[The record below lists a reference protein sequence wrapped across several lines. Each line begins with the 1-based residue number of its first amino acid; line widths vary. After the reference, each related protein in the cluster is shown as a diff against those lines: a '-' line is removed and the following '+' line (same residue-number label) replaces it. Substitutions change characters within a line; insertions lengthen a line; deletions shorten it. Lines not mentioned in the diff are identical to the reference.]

1 MISIVNPSSSF
12 SVAATINNV
21 PVTFLLETGSALTIL
36 RKSIWDRCKQPDDKL
51 EPWNQQSLVGAEG
64 TTLRVYGSTC
74 VQWEVDGKEF
84 SYNVTVVDP
93 LTTEAIL
100 GLDFL
105 KGCKIDLVSHQL
117 TTSDGQV
124 IVLNSQK
131 NNKKTPV
138 LFVRV
143 TANVK
148 IPAYSE
154 MEILADVGDLAQRNQ
169 TYVLEDINIQNSD
182 VMVARAV
189 IIPGES
195 IPVRVMNPTDQ
206 PVTLYRGTRI
216 AQLAEIEEVEDSP
229 VMVSSVQCGTVSPE
243 LEEALWLL
251 AEKASL
257 ASEEREKLFLLLLEY
272 ADVLALCNDE
282 LGRTNVLQ
290 HEIHTGD
297 ASPIRQQFRRVCPQK
312 RQEMR
317 NLLSE
322 MLEKDVIK
330 PSCSPWASPVV
341 LVKKKDGT
349 SHFCVDYRKV
359 NTITR
364 KDAYPLPRVDDLL
377 DTLAGS
383 RLFSTLDLISGY
395 WQVEIHPRYKEKTAF
410 CTSEGLYEF
419 NVMPFGLCNGP
430 ATFQRLMNLLLAGI
444 QWTNCLVYLDDI
456 IVLGKTFQNHL
467 QHLSQVFQKLR
478 DANLKLKV
486 QKCFF
491 VRNQCSFWDT
501 LYRLKDWLQ
510 IQLRSREWLIG
521 QFLLLNV
528 RCSNF

>member
-21 PVTFLLETGSALTIL
+21 PVTFLLDTGSALTIL

-51 EPWNQQSLVGAEG
+51 EPWNQQSLVGVEG

-74 VQWEVDGKEF
+74 VQWEVDIDGKEF
-84 SYNVTVVDP
+84 SHNVAVVDP

-100 GLDFL
+100 RLDFL

-117 TTSDGQV
+117 TTSDGQ
-124 IVLNSQK
+124 IIMLKSQK

-143 TANVK
+143 TANVE

-169 TYVLEDINIQNSD
+169 TYVLEDMNIQNSD
-182 VMVARAV
+182 VMVARAL

-195 IPVRVMNPTDQ
+195 IPVRVMNPTNQ

-216 AQLAEIEEVEDSP
+216 AQMAEIEEVEDGP
-229 VMVSSVQCGTVSPE
+229 VMVSSVQRGTVLPE

-251 AEKASL
+251 VEKASL
-257 ASEEREKLFLLLLEY
+257 TSEEREKLFLLLLEY
-272 ADVLALCNDE
+272 ADVFALCSDE

-297 ASPIRQQFRRVCPQK
+297 ASPIRQQFRKVCPQK

-322 MLEKDVIK
+322 MLERDVIK

-349 SHFCVDYRKV
+349 SRFCVDYRKV

-395 WQVEIHPRYKEKTAF
+395 
-410 CTSEGLYEF
+410 
-419 NVMPFGLCNGP
+419 
-430 ATFQRLMNLLLAGI
+430 
-444 QWTNCLVYLDDI
+444 
-456 IVLGKTFQNHL
+456 
-467 QHLSQVFQKLR
+467 
-478 DANLKLKV
+478 
-486 QKCFF
+486 
-491 VRNQCSFWDT
+491 
-501 LYRLKDWLQ
+501 
-510 IQLRSREWLIG
+510 
-521 QFLLLNV
+521 
-528 RCSNF
+528 

>member
-21 PVTFLLETGSALTIL
+21 PVTFLLDTGSALTIL
-36 RKSIWDRCKQPDDKL
+36 RRSIWDRCKQPDDKL

-84 SYNVTVVDP
+84 SHNVAVVDP

-124 IVLNSQK
+124 IVLNSQD

-143 TANVK
+143 TPNVK
-148 IPAYSE
+148 MPAYSE

-182 VMVARAV
+182 VMVACAV

-229 VMVSSVQCGTVSPE
+229 VMVSSVQHGTVLPE

-251 AEKASL
+251 AENASL
-257 ASEEREKLFLLLLEY
+257 VSEEREKFFLLLLEY
-272 ADVLALCNDE
+272 ADVFALCNDE

-322 MLEKDVIK
+322 MLERDVIK

-341 LVKKKDGT
+341 LVKKKMAPGV
-349 SHFCVDYRKV
+349 FV
-359 NTITR
+359 
-364 KDAYPLPRVDDLL
+364 L
-377 DTLAGS
+377 
-383 RLFSTLDLISGY
+383 
-395 WQVEIHPRYKEKTAF
+395 
-410 CTSEGLYEF
+410 
-419 NVMPFGLCNGP
+419 
-430 ATFQRLMNLLLAGI
+430 
-444 QWTNCLVYLDDI
+444 I
-456 IVLGKTFQNHL
+456 IVKLIRLLG
-467 QHLSQVFQKLR
+467 R
-478 DANLKLKV
+478 
-486 QKCFF
+486 
-491 VRNQCSFWDT
+491 T
-501 LYRLKDWLQ
+501 LIHCL
-510 IQLRSREWLIG
+510 E
-521 QFLLLNV
+521 
-528 RCSNF
+528 

>member
-1 MISIVNPSSSF
+1 M
-12 SVAATINNV
+12 
-21 PVTFLLETGSALTIL
+21 E
-36 RKSIWDRCKQPDDKL
+36 
-51 EPWNQQSLVGAEG
+51 AEG

-84 SYNVTVVDP
+84 SHNVAVVDP

-105 KGCKIDLVSHQL
+105 KGCKIDFVSHQL
-117 TTSDGQV
+117 NITTSDGQV
-124 IVLNSQK
+124 IVLKSQE

-148 IPAYSE
+148 TPAYSE
-154 MEILADVGDLAQRNQ
+154 MEILADAGDLAQRNQ
-169 TYVLEDINIQNSD
+169 TYVLEDMNIQNSD
-182 VMVARAV
+182 VMVAHAV
-189 IIPGES
+189 IIPRES

-216 AQLAEIEEVEDSP
+216 AQLAEIEEVKDSP

-272 ADVLALCNDE
+272 ADVFALCNDE

-290 HEIHTGD
+290 HEIHTRD

-322 MLEKDVIK
+322 MLERDVIK
-330 PSCSPWASPVV
+330 PSCNPWASPVV

-349 SHFCVDYRKV
+349 SRFCVDYRK
-359 NTITR
+359 
-364 KDAYPLPRVDDLL
+364 
-377 DTLAGS
+377 
-383 RLFSTLDLISGY
+383 GY
-395 WQVEIHPRYKEKTAF
+395 
-410 CTSEGLYEF
+410 
-419 NVMPFGLCNGP
+419 
-430 ATFQRLMNLLLAGI
+430 
-444 QWTNCLVYLDDI
+444 
-456 IVLGKTFQNHL
+456 
-467 QHLSQVFQKLR
+467 
-478 DANLKLKV
+478 
-486 QKCFF
+486 
-491 VRNQCSFWDT
+491 
-501 LYRLKDWLQ
+501 
-510 IQLRSREWLIG
+510 
-521 QFLLLNV
+521 
-528 RCSNF
+528 